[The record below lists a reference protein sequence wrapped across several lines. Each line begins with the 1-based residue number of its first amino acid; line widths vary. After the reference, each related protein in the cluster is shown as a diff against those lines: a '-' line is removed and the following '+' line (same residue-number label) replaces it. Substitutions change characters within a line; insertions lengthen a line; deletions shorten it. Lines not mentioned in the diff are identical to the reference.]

1 MLGLNWFQPETN
13 DELTTRQKASQNP
26 KRKLK
31 NDRLHFAFVRLSNYR
46 PSFFAITVFAAG
58 RSWTVVRD

>member
-1 MLGLNWFQPETN
+1 
-13 DELTTRQKASQNP
+13 
-26 KRKLK
+26 
-31 NDRLHFAFVRLSNYR
+31 VRLSNYR